1 MGAFRQRALASL
13 VGVGFEATTEF
24 FGDDEDSS
32 ITNVVQSAFGLRE
45 FTLLSPADPGVRRL
59 VGTTRIRLLLSS
71 IEMALA
77 ESKCALPMLVQ
88 YGCNSFYYGLSLK
101 RPGEMET
108 ETEGATGVF
117 CEGSGL
123 LKTQYDMS
131 HFELPF
137 SEMGLAK
144 FRNIFDER
152 LEGPKEVLSISCI
165 QYYRLLKLYFTANHE
180 HNGSPEQTDFAV
192 QHVLSNISLQFGLN
206 LIVNRADLEPDEVTS
221 DPLFS
226 VLHGFLANVDTRFGY
241 LASGTRSTE
250 TTTEDEVAIL
260 PSTLL
265 VFLDDLISGQ
275 DCHIGLIPKELL
287 LDGVSDMGVV
297 DRELA
302 DTLGCLFS
310 NGILLKFAAFLHLL
324 VSHIGDGGLP
334 ETLPRAWASFTVFLE
349 DLITSNSSPRFYSAV
364 KNDERTVTVESVDD
378 EAFYDAAEMTLS
390 TENTSHK
397 YSEPIRECPVC
408 LAALKRLVV
417 LPWSLAIAQIS
428 KYIALYQL
436 EAFHRLGIFIFLFLN
451 PEEFFSP

>member
-1 MGAFRQRALASL
+1 MPRKHKKQSKLITEINFRTEERFEDFTNVTPWERFVSELLLLLLEWDLKPLPSSSVPPAKIALVKTGYVNFQAMRFRLDYFSPS
-13 VGVGFEATTEF
+13 EETCIY
-24 FGDDEDSS
+24 DEDSS

-192 QHVLSNISLQFGLN
+192 QHVLSNIS
-206 LIVNRADLEPDEVTS
+206 V
-221 DPLFS
+221 
-226 VLHGFLANVDTRFGY
+226 
-241 LASGTRSTE
+241 
-250 TTTEDEVAIL
+250 
-260 PSTLL
+260 
-265 VFLDDLISGQ
+265 
-275 DCHIGLIPKELL
+275 
-287 LDGVSDMGVV
+287 
-297 DRELA
+297 
-302 DTLGCLFS
+302 
-310 NGILLKFAAFLHLL
+310 
-324 VSHIGDGGLP
+324 
-334 ETLPRAWASFTVFLE
+334 
-349 DLITSNSSPRFYSAV
+349 
-364 KNDERTVTVESVDD
+364 
-378 EAFYDAAEMTLS
+378 
-390 TENTSHK
+390 
-397 YSEPIRECPVC
+397 
-408 LAALKRLVV
+408 
-417 LPWSLAIAQIS
+417 
-428 KYIALYQL
+428 QL
-436 EAFHRLGIFIFLFLN
+436 
-451 PEEFFSP
+451 